1 MALNIVKNPKLWSS
15 KYGKVVVMDKYFKA
29 EQFHNRYIQLYEH
42 FVVVTLIDGTTL
54 EGLYND
60 DFYEDEAILISLIK
74 RNAKQGEKF
83 MEVFLSIL
91 VVLIFYLILVILIS
105 LIRAL
110 FSIRK
115 GKKYAKETFL
125 LLPE

>member
-1 MALNIVKNPKLWSS
+1 MMI
-15 KYGKVVVMDKYFKA
+15 
-29 EQFHNRYIQLYEH
+29 
-42 FVVVTLIDGTTL
+42 
-54 EGLYND
+54 
-60 DFYEDEAILISLIK
+60 FYEDEAILISLIK

-91 VVLIFYLILVILIS
+91 VVLIFYLILVTLIS
-105 LIRAL
+105 LVRAL

-125 LLPE
+125 LLTGVITVFFLKRESK

>member
-1 MALNIVKNPKLWSS
+1 MISFPVRNYCGAMLSNIIRS
-15 KYGKVVVMDKYFKA
+15 K
-29 EQFHNRYIQLYEH
+29 
-42 FVVVTLIDGTTL
+42 
-54 EGLYND
+54 
-60 DFYEDEAILISLIK
+60 DE
-74 RNAKQGEKF
+74 NQGEKF
-83 MEVFLSIL
+83 MEVFLIIL

-125 LLPE
+125 LLTGVITVFFLKRESK

>member
-1 MALNIVKNPKLWSS
+1 
-15 KYGKVVVMDKYFKA
+15 MDKYFKA
-29 EQFHNRYIQLYEH
+29 EQFHNRYIQLYGH

-91 VVLIFYLILVILIS
+91 VVLIFYLILVTLIS
-105 LIRAL
+105 LI

-125 LLPE
+125 LLTGVITVFFLKRESK

>member
-1 MALNIVKNPKLWSS
+1 
-15 KYGKVVVMDKYFKA
+15 
-29 EQFHNRYIQLYEH
+29 
-42 FVVVTLIDGTTL
+42 
-54 EGLYND
+54 
-60 DFYEDEAILISLIK
+60 
-74 RNAKQGEKF
+74 

-115 GKKYAKETFL
+115 GKKYAK
-125 LLPE
+125 

>member
-1 MALNIVKNPKLWSS
+1 
-15 KYGKVVVMDKYFKA
+15 
-29 EQFHNRYIQLYEH
+29 
-42 FVVVTLIDGTTL
+42 
-54 EGLYND
+54 
-60 DFYEDEAILISLIK
+60 
-74 RNAKQGEKF
+74 

-91 VVLIFYLILVILIS
+91 VVLIFYLILVTLIS

-125 LLPE
+125 LLTGVIIVFFLKRESK

>member
-29 EQFHNRYIQLYEH
+29 EQFHNRYIQLYGH

-60 DFYEDEAILISLIK
+60 DFYEDEAILISLINSPNVAIVK
-74 RNAKQGEKF
+74 IDDIQK
-83 MEVFLSIL
+83 MEVSPLD
-91 VVLIFYLILVILIS
+91 
-105 LIRAL
+105 
-110 FSIRK
+110 
-115 GKKYAKETFL
+115 
-125 LLPE
+125 

>member
-1 MALNIVKNPKLWSS
+1 
-15 KYGKVVVMDKYFKA
+15 
-29 EQFHNRYIQLYEH
+29 
-42 FVVVTLIDGTTL
+42 
-54 EGLYND
+54 
-60 DFYEDEAILISLIK
+60 
-74 RNAKQGEKF
+74 

-91 VVLIFYLILVILIS
+91 VVLIFYLILITLIS

>member
-1 MALNIVKNPKLWSS
+1 
-15 KYGKVVVMDKYFKA
+15 
-29 EQFHNRYIQLYEH
+29 
-42 FVVVTLIDGTTL
+42 
-54 EGLYND
+54 
-60 DFYEDEAILISLIK
+60 
-74 RNAKQGEKF
+74 

-91 VVLIFYLILVILIS
+91 VVLIFYLILVTLIS

-125 LLPE
+125 LLPDCIIRTETKINVWIFVMR